1 MGSVKN
7 PFVIG
12 FGLGLVAL
20 AIAVAAVFY
29 TQRGAHIEVT
39 GKFLKVRTAPLDAHS
54 SVLVIDFRVTN
65 PADYPFEVRDINVA
79 LEDASGNKSDG
90 MTISASDAERLFAG
104 VPLLGQKYN
113 PPLTLRDKIGPHQT
127 QDRMVAIRFDMP
139 DTELDKRKS
148 LVIRIDEVDGA
159 SSEISGK

>member
-1 MGSVKN
+1 VKN

-39 GKFLKVRTAPLDAHS
+39 GKFLKVRTAPLDEHS
-54 SVLVIDFRVTN
+54 SVAVIDFRVTN
-65 PADYPFEVRDINVA
+65 PADYPFVVRDITVV
-79 LEDASGNKSDG
+79 LEDGSGKQSDG

-113 PPLTLRDKIGPHQT
+113 PALTLRDKIPPHAT
-127 QDRMVAIRFDMP
+127 TDRMVAVRFEMP
-139 DTELDKRKS
+139 DTDLDKRKS
-148 LVIRIDEVDGA
+148 LLIRIDEVDGA

>member
-1 MGSVKN
+1 MKN

-39 GKFLKVRTAPLDAHS
+39 GRFLKVRTAPLDEHN
-54 SVLVIDFRVTN
+54 SVAVIDFRLTN
-65 PADYPFEVRDINVA
+65 PADYPFQVRDITVV
-79 LEDASGNKSDG
+79 LEDGSGKQSDG
-90 MTISASDAERLFAG
+90 MTISASDADRLFAG

-113 PPLTLRDKIGPHQT
+113 SPLTVRDRIPPHQT
-127 QDRMVAIRFDMP
+127 QDRMVAVRFEMP
-139 DTELDKRKS
+139 DTDLEKRKS
-148 LVIRIDEVDGA
+148 LLIRIDEVDGA